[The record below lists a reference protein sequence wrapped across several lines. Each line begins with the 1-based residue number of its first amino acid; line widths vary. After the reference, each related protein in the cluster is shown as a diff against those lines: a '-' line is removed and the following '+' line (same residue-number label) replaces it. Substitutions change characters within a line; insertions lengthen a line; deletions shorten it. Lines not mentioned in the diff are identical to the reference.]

1 MPLTR
6 TDPEK
11 RSGQPLPISMP
22 GYYIYELC
30 PTCNESIARN
40 RMIAHVEKG
49 CVPRSTSAAGATL
62 SELAAAAAPKPATT
76 TTSAAAAATASASA
90 PVAAVAST
98 PAAAARAS
106 TGTVRATEP
115 QLESRMYSQ
124 AVALRAQRMN
134 KALQRLRDASDEV
147 TPRDLMFLKHIIKER
162 LSAPA
167 TASLLSDE
175 HQVCPRSRGNL
186 ALCAYRLT
194 CTCTCCCVARLLL
207 PSIHRMRRPA

>member
-1 MPLTR
+1 
-6 TDPEK
+6 
-11 RSGQPLPISMP
+11 
-22 GYYIYELC
+22 
-30 PTCNESIARN
+30 
-40 RMIAHVEKG
+40 MIAHVEKG
-49 CVPRSTSAAGATL
+49 CVPRSTSAAGAT

-98 PAAAARAS
+98 PAAAAARAS

-194 CTCTCCCVARLLL
+194 CTCCRSLQRIVSSKKPEQCSSEWRSWLATSVLIGDLVLNYFYSTMQSFSSTVFMQLCRE
-207 PSIHRMRRPA
+207 